1 MNELEIMES
10 EILELLQ
17 KHANNEYA
25 KNALAPWI
33 AKTSIKMGHLY
44 SDLGLASRREMGKL
58 MTHNFISLAKLKP
71 ETMRWKRYLYNCIG
85 KTAPACATC
94 TDINNCLKCSLG

>member
-17 KHANNEYA
+17 KHAHNSYA

-44 SDLGLASRREMGKL
+44 SDLGLKNRREMGKL
-58 MTHNFISLAKLKP
+58 MTHNFTTLAKLKP

-94 TDINNCLKCSLG
+94 NDINNCMKCSLG